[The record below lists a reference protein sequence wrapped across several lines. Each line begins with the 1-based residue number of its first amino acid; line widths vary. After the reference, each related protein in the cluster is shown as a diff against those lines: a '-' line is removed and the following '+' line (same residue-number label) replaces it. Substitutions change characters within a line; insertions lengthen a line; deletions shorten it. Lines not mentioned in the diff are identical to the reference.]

1 MANDDDKDR
10 RKQNASRNERP
21 DIVEKCIGVWSSS
34 TRAYKGSNSKIV
46 KRRICNGVNF
56 VVISK
61 VSFSVFSHAT
71 QLSVSCNVSYELINN
86 VSLRCTYSRMQTLKK

>member
-10 RKQNASRNERP
+10 RKQNSSRNERP

-34 TRAYKGSNSKIV
+34 TRAYKGSRVV

-71 QLSVSCNVSYELINN
+71 QLSVSCNVSYQLINN
-86 VSLRCTYSRMQTLKK
+86 VSLRSTYSRMQTLKK